1 MSNSILHD
9 LLTDIRIKYTG
20 KKVTILDIRDIEE
33 KYRFCSIVNFRFDN
47 SAFLRITSFGTG
59 EVTFEDVVVNSNVL
73 NSISNDNDL
82 LFNAQKVLYKLSY
95 GVELVNEEKRYL
107 NGHIEEPPFDF
118 ETIRDEVE
126 ILRKKCADLERKLE
140 ISQNKPDQMSLFDDQ

>member
-1 MSNSILHD
+1 MSNSVLHD

-33 KYRFCSIVNFRFDN
+33 KYKFCSIVNFRFDN

-73 NSISNDNDL
+73 NSISNNNDL

-95 GVELVNEEKRYL
+95 GVELVNEDKRYL
-107 NGHIEEPPFDF
+107 NGSIEEPSFDF

-126 ILRKKCADLERKLE
+126 MLRKKCADLERKLE
-140 ISQNKPDQMSLFDDQ
+140 ASQNKPDQMSLFDDQ